1 MTDPTLVQILSKLD
15 QIELA
20 ISELK
25 NTNFDGWLD
34 LKKAVEYSGLR
45 QSTLDRAYRRGTLKM
60 SKKLGK
66 TLVKRSW
73 IDRFLG
79 GR

>member
-34 LKKAVEYSGLR
+34 LKKAVEYSGLS
-45 QSTLDRAYRRGTLKM
+45 QSTLMRAYRKGKLKL
-60 SKKLGK
+60 SKRAGK
-66 TLVKRSW
+66 TLTKRHW
-73 IDRFLG
+73 IDRFLE